1 MWRIGTPPIPKYYE
15 NQRYSFMTDNIPISA
30 CRKKG
35 SVAQVLFEENDRVS
49 NKSSEKKRWDFV
61 PEDWNV
67 ECLSFFPHLQ
77 NEEIRLVLELI

>member
-35 SVAQVLFEENDRVS
+35 SAAQVLFEENRVS
-49 NKSSEKKRWDFV
+49 NKSSEKKKDGI
-61 PEDWNV
+61 
-67 ECLSFFPHLQ
+67 LSLKTEMLSVWVSF
-77 NEEIRLVLELI
+77 LICKMKKSD

>member
-35 SVAQVLFEENDRVS
+35 SAAQVLFEENRVS
-49 NKSSEKKRWDFV
+49 NKSSEKKKDGI
-61 PEDWNV
+61 
-67 ECLSFFPHLQ
+67 LSLKTEMLSVWVSF
-77 NEEIRLVLELI
+77 LICKMNKSD